1 MQGYEVVAVTT
12 RAGKTQ
18 TGPPQK
24 EKQTC
29 HHSKQSCNDPAGIG
43 CVNRCEPKKYKFAT
57 YEICDSADPYRGN
70 KAQLW

>member
-24 EKQTC
+24 EKQ
-29 HHSKQSCNDPAGIG
+29 
-43 CVNRCEPKKYKFAT
+43 
-57 YEICDSADPYRGN
+57 ICDSADPYRGIKRN
-70 KAQLW
+70 SGNEKQFAMENR

>member
-29 HHSKQSCNDPAGIG
+29 PAMILLGLD
-43 CVNRCEPKKYKFAT
+43 V
-57 YEICDSADPYRGN
+57 
-70 KAQLW
+70 